1 MNDAAEGAPGAPAE
15 TDRTEGGSEA
25 ALDVAL
31 RFTVEHQS
39 VRGQFVRLGP
49 AWLELREHADHPA
62 SVRRLLGEASAA
74 AVLLASTLK
83 FEGELTLQ
91 LQGDGVVRLLVAQCT
106 HDLRVR
112 AVVRF
117 DAASFG
123 GERAGAEAELDFPS
137 LVGQGQLAVTVE
149 STQGGAR
156 YQGIVP
162 LGGDSLAAALEQY
175 FDRSEQL
182 PTTVRLGADDARA
195 AGLLVQRLPQSGGIS
210 VAGDDTADTG
220 AARSAREAEATRTL
234 DAARTALAGLATDE
248 LLARPIEDLLR
259 RACAGEDLRLH
270 PARAVGFR
278 CRCSRERVAGM
289 LRALG
294 ADELDS
300 ILAEQGAVTVT
311 CEFCQR
317 PWRFDAVDVSALTG
331 EADRR
336 PPGSPIVH

>member
-1 MNDAAEGAPGAPAE
+1 M
-15 TDRTEGGSEA
+15 
-25 ALDVAL
+25 
-31 RFTVEHQS
+31 
-39 VRGQFVRLGP
+39 
-49 AWLELREHADHPA
+49 
-62 SVRRLLGEASAA
+62 
-74 AVLLASTLK
+74 
-83 FEGELTLQ
+83 
-91 LQGDGVVRLLVAQCT
+91 
-106 HDLRVR
+106 
-112 AVVRF
+112 
-117 DAASFG
+117 
-123 GERAGAEAELDFPS
+123 
-137 LVGQGQLAVTVE
+137 
-149 STQGGAR
+149 
-156 YQGIVP
+156 
-162 LGGDSLAAALEQY
+162 
-175 FDRSEQL
+175 
-182 PTTVRLGADDARA
+182 RLGADDARA
-195 AGLLVQRLPQSGGIS
+195 AGLLVQRLPQSGGMS

-220 AARSAREAEATRTL
+220 SARSAREAEATRTL

-248 LLARPIEDLLR
+248 LLARPVEDLLR

>member
-15 TDRTEGGSEA
+15 TDRLEGGPEA

-74 AVLLASTLK
+74 AVLLAATLK

-91 LQGDGVVRLLVAQCT
+91 LQGDGAVRLLVAQCT

-117 DAASFG
+117 DAASFE
-123 GERAGAEAELDFPS
+123 GERDGIGAELDFPS
-137 LVGQGQLAVTVE
+137 LVGRGQLAVTVE

-162 LGGDSLAAALEQY
+162 LGGDSLAAAL
-175 FDRSEQL
+175 
-182 PTTVRLGADDARA
+182 
-195 AGLLVQRLPQSGGIS
+195 
-210 VAGDDTADTG
+210 
-220 AARSAREAEATRTL
+220 
-234 DAARTALAGLATDE
+234 
-248 LLARPIEDLLR
+248 
-259 RACAGEDLRLH
+259 
-270 PARAVGFR
+270 
-278 CRCSRERVAGM
+278 
-289 LRALG
+289 
-294 ADELDS
+294 
-300 ILAEQGAVTVT
+300 
-311 CEFCQR
+311 
-317 PWRFDAVDVSALTG
+317 
-331 EADRR
+331 
-336 PPGSPIVH
+336 